1 MKFLFMI
8 ASFILINLLCD
19 VFAIFLLLLF
29 SIVNGSIF
37 KGVKYAIKNL
47 ANYSQKRI
55 MLLSF
60 FLLTGSILIS
70 TIVAYFIFTSFTSN
84 PILWTSIICIIN
96 ILSLIIKMYYAYQT
110 LRTPS

>member
-1 MKFLFMI
+1 MI

-37 KGVKYAIKNL
+37 KGVKNAIKNL

-60 FLLTGSILIS
+60 FLLTVSILIS
-70 TIVAYFIFTSFTSN
+70 TIVAYFIFTSFTNS

-96 ILSLIIKMYYAYQT
+96 SLSLIIKMYYGYQS
-110 LRTPS
+110 LKTPS